1 MESLGE
7 MQWHI
12 YECSTNLSVDLKKN
26 TFFFLKQQHRLSFSS
41 IKNYKFSDLR
51 YFFF

>member
-26 TFFFLKQQHRLSFSS
+26 TWFFFFEAATQVVFLK
-41 IKNYKFSDLR
+41 Y
-51 YFFF
+51 